1 MVPTND
7 DGPRKAATRPMR
19 DRRGYLAS
27 PKIGSSGRVHRGT
40 IANRARTSL
49 MSGKPKR
56 TLGQAPF
63 SATLGNVAD
72 TGWRQDI
79 QEAENLIGWL
89 SSKAA
94 VLLRWWFV

>member
-1 MVPTND
+1 
-7 DGPRKAATRPMR
+7 MR